1 MRTLVKASL
10 FLCLMVLAATP
21 SWADDKRG
29 TREEAKAMAEKA
41 AALVKE
47 NPQKA
52 FAKFQEKDGG
62 FIDRDLYVFVLDGKG
77 FFTAHGVKP
86 ALVGKDGINMKDAN
100 GFEFMKAFIA
110 VKDTGWVDYRW
121 PDPTEENKVK
131 DKSSYIVKVGDYAIG
146 VGYYK

>member
-1 MRTLVKASL
+1 
-10 FLCLMVLAATP
+10 MVLVAPA
-21 SWADDKRG
+21 WAEGSHG

-62 FIDRDLYVFVLDGKG
+62 FIDRDLYVFVLDGNG
-77 FFTAHGVKP
+77 VFSAHGTKP
-86 ALVGKDGINMKDAN
+86 VLVGKPGINMKDAN
-100 GFEFMKAFIA
+100 GFEFMKAFVA

-121 PDPTEENKVK
+121 PDPTDENKVK

-146 VGYYK
+146 VGHYKE